1 MSALDSSDNVPS
13 WSCRGLELDLAAPGV
28 AVKSTIPGG
37 GYGEKSGTSMAAPH
51 VAGVAALRL
60 EGHPAE
66 TSDMIESI
74 LEATAFDL
82 GLDPSLVGAG
92 RVDAYQAV
100 NY

>member
-1 MSALDSSDNVPS
+1 
-13 WSCRGLELDLAAPGV
+13 
-28 AVKSTIPGG
+28 
-37 GYGEKSGTSMAAPH
+37 MAAPH